1 MVGVTKSFCV
11 QGWQFGWDASLFH
24 SNVALVFVGPEPCS
38 TRTAVQQSEPL
49 KIVSG
54 TLQTKVRLERIE
66 ELNPG
71 SVKEG
76 FRETAKRG

>member
-1 MVGVTKSFCV
+1 M

-54 TLQTKVRLERIE
+54 TLQTKVRLEQIE

-71 SVKEG
+71 SVNEASARGFPGKGQEG
-76 FRETAKRG
+76 LMLK